1 MLELQDVHTYYGNIH
16 ALKGITI
23 SVEKG
28 EIVTLIGSNGA
39 GKSTTLRTISGL
51 LRPRSGRIMLE
62 GKDVAGQKPHEITTL
77 GIAQSPEGR
86 RIFGRLTVRENLQ
99 MGAYGRTEKDL
110 STDFDRVFELFPRLR
125 ERIDQKGGT
134 LSGGEQQMLAI
145 GRALMAKPRIL
156 LLDEPFM
163 GLAPIL
169 VELIFKIITDIN
181 AQGTTVLLVEQN
193 ALVALSV
200 AHRGYVMQTGTIVL
214 ADTAAAL
221 AKNEM
226 VRKAYLG
233 ET

>member
-1 MLELQDVHTYYGNIH
+1 
-16 ALKGITI
+16 
-23 SVEKG
+23 
-28 EIVTLIGSNGA
+28 
-39 GKSTTLRTISGL
+39 
-51 LRPRSGRIMLE
+51 
-62 GKDVAGQKPHEITTL
+62 
-77 GIAQSPEGR
+77 
-86 RIFGRLTVRENLQ
+86 VRENLQ

-110 STDFDRVFELFPRLR
+110 SADFDRVFELFPRLR

-156 LLDEPFM
+156 LLDEPSM

-214 ADTAAAL
+214 TDTAAAL